1 MKGVITMTTE
11 EKINF
16 DKSCKELASNM
27 VDNVDNYNQVQKD
40 ILKFLLEIYHENR
53 KSSIIKCDKQAE
65 MLEKLMKGNN

>member
-1 MKGVITMTTE
+1 MTTE

-40 ILKFLLEIYHENR
+40 ILKFLLEIYQENR

-65 MLEKLMKGNN
+65 MLEKLMKENN